1 MRTSDDIAAAAADD
15 DDDDDDGNKTI
26 LSLSLTS
33 EFTKLKLSKRKKS
46 QAAENFRPPGAP
58 AVGVT
63 LLVSLW
69 ACHGKPVLAG
79 LRGVLPDSVRV
90 RVKAAGA
97 PTSAR
102 GNPAKLSF
110 YLK

>member
-1 MRTSDDIAAAAADD
+1 MRTSDDIAAAAAD

-33 EFTKLKLSKRKKS
+33 EFTKLSKRKKS

-97 PTSAR
+97 P
-102 GNPAKLSF
+102 P
-110 YLK
+110 